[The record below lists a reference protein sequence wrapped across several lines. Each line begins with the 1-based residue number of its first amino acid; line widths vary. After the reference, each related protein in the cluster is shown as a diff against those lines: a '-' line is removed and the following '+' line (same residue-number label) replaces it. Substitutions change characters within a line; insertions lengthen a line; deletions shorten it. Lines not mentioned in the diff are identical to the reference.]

1 MLKSVQKRLYYLLN
15 YYLTLIFLRGLMRC
29 AVLILLNRVE
39 NPRTMR
45 DAVCGPLLHSKT
57 NENIFVSAGSLAPL
71 TDASQ
76 REHCNFRVLG
86 R

>member
-1 MLKSVQKRLYYLLN
+1 
-15 YYLTLIFLRGLMRC
+15 MRC

-57 NENIFVSAGSLAPL
+57 NESIFVSAGSLAPL